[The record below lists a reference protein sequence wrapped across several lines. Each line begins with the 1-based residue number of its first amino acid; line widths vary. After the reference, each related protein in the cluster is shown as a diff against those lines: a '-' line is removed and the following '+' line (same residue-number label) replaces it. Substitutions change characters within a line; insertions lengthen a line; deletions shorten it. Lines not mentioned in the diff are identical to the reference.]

1 MSDYT
6 RPASADE
13 VHRYRSGYGPAV
25 VGAEETDHGLMVRSD
40 RAPRWWANLWGGHS
54 YTWGDEAEPFATL
67 ADVAEEYRDRQRS
80 GATYFPC
87 WGEVDVPADGET
99 ATIGYLWRH
108 VPGQDDGRDYVGGYP
123 DAILVVGP
131 RGGVRVVPA

>member
-1 MSDYT
+1 MSGYT

-25 VGAEETDHGLMVRSD
+25 DGAEETDHGLMVRTD

-67 ADVAEEYRDRQRS
+67 ADVAEEYRDRSRS

-87 WGEVDVPADGET
+87 WGEVDWPGDGET
-99 ATIGYLWRH
+99 ATIGYLWCH
-108 VPGQDDGRDYVGGYP
+108 VEGQDDGRDYVGGYP